1 MKDSVLKKF
10 VQALYQVARHNANV
24 MVKPELIL
32 WPDPERQ
39 WEAVI
44 PSIQKEYS
52 ALMIFGNYLP
62 DIKQGPAIWIKCMVA
77 GLIPNE
83 GWPKSATP
91 IVYLPGIS
99 KNDLRNIH
107 NVGLDLQPLIEYQYT
122 GTMFTQTNGREWT
135 VMTFLQNREE
145 GLGLT
150 VAQDQVTK
158 SAILKALPVFFES
171 KDINFPENILDADFF
186 NNLMFPDIIPNILKW
201 MCKGDKHLASWSKEK
216 KEVFKN
222 ICKNQ
227 YDFELDVRL
236 INDIAEKLGSQ
247 KQGWQ
252 QVWQYYANAPSKFPE
267 IENLLRHSKP
277 ADLGSGMFA
286 LPDESWPQVNEQSED
301 ELRVELS
308 RLSKS
313 EPSKAIIRIKELE
326 QIHSQRRQWIWSEL
340 GKAPLAASLKFLNL
354 MGEQLIESYSS
365 GSINDIKRYYSELGF
380 KIDSSLRKAL
390 ASVKT
395 DKDKELVKNVIN
407 VIYRPWL
414 EKLTI
419 KFQELINKDQRIFTE
434 QVVSEESESYILF
447 VDALRWEMASELSGL
462 LSDQGYITELR
473 STWSAIPSLTATS
486 KPSNSPI
493 ASQVSPKS
501 SFNDFRPETNSGK
514 DLQTAVFRETL
525 LKQGWRHVTKPSD
538 IVLGKNHWQEIG
550 DIDTKGHA
558 EQAEIVKRIDEL
570 FESIKEMLDSIFEKG
585 ITRIKIVTD
594 HGWLLVPGGLP
605 KATLSK
611 DLIESRT
618 GRCALIKEG
627 AETKLLHLPWRW
639 NPSVFIAYAPG
650 ISFFKANEEYAHGG
664 LSLQECLIPE
674 IIIERTDSQIPPAI
688 IRNVKWINLRCTIET
703 ENAPDG
709 YKVDIR
715 TKYSDPGSSV
725 LLSKNLVIQNE
736 KCVVM
741 ADDSFESGSAVIVL
755 MDEKDRIF
763 DKKPTVVGE
772 S

>member
-1 MKDSVLKKF
+1 MMKSLNEKVLLALKDSV
-10 VQALYQVARHNANV
+10 QHNTSL
-24 MVKPELIL
+24 MVKPEVIL

-39 WEAVI
+39 WEPVI
-44 PSIQKEYS
+44 PSIQK
-52 ALMIFGNYLP
+52 ANPAIMIFGPYQP
-62 DIKQGPAIWIKCMVA
+62 DKKQGPAIWIKCMVA

-83 GWPKSATP
+83 IWPKSSTP

-99 KNDLRNIH
+99 KNDLKNIH
-107 NVGLDLQPLIEYQYT
+107 SVGLDLQPLIEYQYT

-135 VMTFLQNREE
+135 VMAFMQNREE
-145 GLGLT
+145 GMGLNIS
-150 VAQDQVTK
+150 QDLATK
-158 SAILKALPVFFES
+158 SSILKALPVFFES
-171 KDINFPENILDADFF
+171 NEISYPDNILDADFF

-201 MCKGDKHLASWSKEK
+201 ICKGDKHISTWSKEK
-216 KEVFKN
+216 QEVFKN

-227 YDFELDVRL
+227 YDIELDYRL
-236 INDIAEKLGSQ
+236 IIDITEKLGSQ
-247 KQGWQ
+247 KQGWK
-252 QVWQYYANAPSKFPE
+252 QVWQYYANAPSKFQE
-267 IENLLRHSKP
+267 IENLLKLSKP
-277 ADLGSGMFA
+277 EDLGSGMFA
-286 LPDESWPQVNEQSED
+286 LPDESWPQVNEQKED
-301 ELRVELS
+301 VLREELS
-308 RLSKS
+308 KLSKS
-313 EPSKAIIRIKELE
+313 DPSKVLTRMKELE
-326 QIHSQRRQWIWSEL
+326 QTHSQRRQWVWSEL
-340 GKAPLAASLKFLNL
+340 GKAPLAESLKFLNL
-354 MGEQLIESYSS
+354 LVDLSKESYSS
-365 GSINDIKRYYSELGF
+365 GSIDDLKKYYSEQGF
-380 KIDSSLRKAL
+380 RIDTSMRKAF

-395 DKDKELVKNVIN
+395 DKDKEVVRNIFN
-407 VIYRPWL
+407 VIYKPWL
-414 EKLTI
+414 EKLTG
-419 KFQELINKDQRIFTE
+419 KFQELVNKDHRIFTG
-434 QVVSEESESYILF
+434 QIVSAETESYILF
-447 VDALRWEMASELSGL
+447 VDALRWEMAAELSGL
-462 LSDQGYITELR
+462 LSDQGYKTELR

-493 ASQVSPKS
+493 AGQVSQKS

-514 DLQTAVFRETL
+514 DLQTAVFKETL
-525 LKQGWRHVTKPSD
+525 LKQGWRHVIKPSD
-538 IVLGKNHWQEIG
+538 ILLGKNHWQEIG

-558 EQAEIVKRIDEL
+558 EQGDLVKRINEL
-570 FESIKEMLDSIFEKG
+570 FESIKETLDSGFEKG
-585 ITRIKIVTD
+585 ITRIKIITD
-594 HGWLLVPGGLP
+594 HGWLLLPGGLP

-627 AETKLLHLPWRW
+627 AETNLLHLPWRW

-674 IIIERTDSQIPPAI
+674 MIVERTESQIPVAT
-688 IRNVKWINLRCTIET
+688 IRNVKWINLRCTVGT

-709 YKVDIR
+709 YKIDIR
-715 TKYSDPGSSV
+715 TKYSDQGSSV

-755 MDEKDRIF
+755 MDEKDRII

>member
-1 MKDSVLKKF
+1 
-10 VQALYQVARHNANV
+10 
-24 MVKPELIL
+24 MVRPEVIL

-39 WEAVI
+39 WEEVI
-44 PSIQKEYS
+44 VSVQKTYP
-52 ALMIFGNYLP
+52 ALLIFGTYIRDKN
-62 DIKQGPAIWIKCMVA
+62 QGPAIWIKCMVA
-77 GLIPNE
+77 RLIPHEN
-83 GWPKSATP
+83 WPKDAIP

-99 KNDLRNIH
+99 KNDLKNIYS
-107 NVGLDLQPLIEYQYT
+107 VGLDLQPLIEYQYT
-122 GTMFTQTNGREWT
+122 GTIFSQTNGREWT
-135 VMTFLQNREE
+135 VMAFLQNREE
-145 GLGLT
+145 GMGLNI
-150 VAQDQVTK
+150 AQDTATK

-171 KDINFPENILDADFF
+171 YEINYPDNTLDADFF

-201 MCKGDKHLASWSKEK
+201 ICKGDKHISTWSKEK
-216 KEVFKN
+216 QEVFKN

-227 YDFELDVRL
+227 YDIELDYRL
-236 INDIAEKLGSQ
+236 IIDITEKLGSQ
-247 KQGWQ
+247 KQGWK
-252 QVWQYYANAPSKFPE
+252 QVWQYYANAPAKFPE
-267 IENLLRHSKP
+267 VENLLRLSKP
-277 ADLGSGMFA
+277 EDLGSGMFA
-286 LPDESWPQVNEQSED
+286 LPDESWPQVNEQKED
-301 ELRVELS
+301 ELREELS
-308 RLSKS
+308 RLSNS
-313 EPSKAIIRIKELE
+313 EPSKAIIRLKELE
-326 QIHSQRRQWIWSEL
+326 QIHSVRRQWIWSDL
-340 GKAPLAASLKFLNL
+340 KKAPLAASLKFLNL

-365 GSINDIKRYYSELGF
+365 GSVNDIKKYYSELGF

-395 DKDKELVKNVIN
+395 DKDKELIKNVLN

-419 KFQELINKDQRIFTE
+419 KFQELINKDQSVFTN
-434 QVVSEESESYILF
+434 QVATEETESYILF
-447 VDALRWEMASELSGL
+447 VDALRWEIAAELSGL
-462 LSDQGYITELR
+462 LSDQGYKTELR
-473 STWSAIPSLTATS
+473 SNWSAIPSLTATS

-493 ASQVSPKS
+493 AGHVSQKS

-525 LKQGWRHVTKPSD
+525 LKQGWRYVTKPSD

-558 EQAEIVKRIDEL
+558 EQAEIVRRIDEL
-570 FESIKEMLDSIFEKG
+570 FESIKETLDSIFEKG
-585 ITRIKIVTD
+585 VTRIKIITD

-709 YKVDIR
+709 YKIDIR
-715 TKYSDPGSSV
+715 SKYSDPGSSV
-725 LLSKNLVIQNE
+725 LLSKNLVIQNG

-755 MDEKDRIF
+755 MDEKERIF
-763 DKKPTVVGE
+763 DKKPTVIGE